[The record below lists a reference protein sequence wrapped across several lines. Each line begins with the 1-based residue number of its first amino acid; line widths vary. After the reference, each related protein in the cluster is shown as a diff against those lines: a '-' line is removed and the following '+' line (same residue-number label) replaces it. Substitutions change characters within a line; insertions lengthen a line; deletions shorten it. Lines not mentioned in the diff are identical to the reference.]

1 MAKKNR
7 QDLINFMADNKI
19 NIRTVMDKLNV
30 SYQTVKC
37 WRCKSGKDITTNNLK
52 LLMLVCK

>member
-1 MAKKNR
+1 MNKKN
-7 QDLINFMADNKI
+7 QQTLINFMADNKI

-37 WRCKSGKDITTNNLK
+37 WRCKSGKDITDNNLK
-52 LLMLVCK
+52 LLMLIFK

>member
-1 MAKKNR
+1 MAKKN
-7 QDLINFMADNKI
+7 QQTLINFMADNKV

-37 WRCKSGKDITTNNLK
+37 WRCKSGKDIPDNNLK
-52 LLMLVCK
+52 LLMLIFK